1 MRVQPLPETALTS
14 RGPVTFV
21 RRRAAVLLPLREH
34 VAVRMLP
41 IAFFQMYLAATVL
54 LFAFGPWPY
63 PVQNG
68 IKLYT
73 FLGLAHVALL
83 IGYVRG
89 IRRPARPYGGRFAIS
104 RLALVSLVVTA
115 VLFVPTVWFRT
126 GSLLPNV
133 AAGLSDAGAAFSDSS
148 LLRQTQLPLIE
159 YVRFIVA
166 VPLSLL
172 LPLTAFYWTRMGRAL
187 RMGCAICL
195 ISIPALFVAMG
206 TNKAIADIVLIL
218 PWLLLASYVAGNIR
232 AGFTRVTAALAIT
245 GCLFALFVTFFALTQ
260 MSRSGSA
267 SRFGYFRH
275 IRARADYNNVLLRG
289 FSPEVQTGVLGLTTY
304 LSQGYYAL
312 YLSLDRP
319 TTFSYGVGHSMF
331 LFRQAARLPGMDWIE
346 ETPYPVQI
354 EEDGW
359 SAYGLFSS
367 IYPWLASDLTFP
379 GTLLIIGVIGQ
390 CLAVTWKETL
400 VGDNPFAVA
409 MFVQFLI
416 MIYYFPANNQCLQS
430 GESFA
435 AFWGTC
441 IMWLATRSHPKWT
454 ARTVVARR

>member
-1 MRVQPLPETALTS
+1 MV
-14 RGPVTFV
+14 G
-21 RRRAAVLLPLREH
+21 RRAAVRLPLREH

-41 IAFFQMYLAATVL
+41 IVFFQGYLAVSVL

-63 PVQNG
+63 PVEDG
-68 IKLYT
+68 TKLYA
-73 FLGLAHVALL
+73 FLVLAHLALL
-83 IGYVRG
+83 VGYTRG
-89 IRRPARPYGGRFAIS
+89 VRRPVRSYTGSYGIP
-104 RLALVSLVVTA
+104 RLALVSAIVTA
-115 VLFVPTVWFRT
+115 VLFLPTVYFRT

-133 AAGLSDAGAAFSDSS
+133 SAGLSDAGAAFSDSN
-148 LLRQTQLPLIE
+148 LIRQSQLPLIE
-159 YVRFIVA
+159 YIRFVVA

-172 LPLTAFYWTRMGRAL
+172 LPLTAFYWNRMTRPL
-187 RMGCAICL
+187 RVACATCL
-195 ISIPALFVAMG
+195 LGIPALFVAMG

-218 PWLLLASYVAGNIR
+218 PWLLLASYLAGNIK
-232 AGFTRVTAALAIT
+232 ASFTRATAALAIT

-260 MSRSGSA
+260 MSRSGSGA
-267 SRFGYFRH
+267 RFGYFPH

-289 FSPEVQTGVLGLTTY
+289 LPPEVQTGVLGLTTY

-319 TTFSYGVGHSMF
+319 ATFSYGVGHSMF
-331 LFRQAARLPGMDWIE
+331 LFRQAARLPGLNWIS

-354 EEDGW
+354 EDDGW

-379 GTLLIIGVIGQ
+379 GTLLIVVLIGQ
-390 CLAVTWKETL
+390 CLAVTWREAL

-416 MIYYFPANNQCLQS
+416 MLYYFPANNQCLQS

-441 IMWLATRSHPKWT
+441 IMWLSTRARPQWT
-454 ARTVVARR
+454 TRAVAARR